1 MMYTIRASALSDLF
15 SCPARFEAKHIK
27 GLRLP
32 RSSAAQLGT
41 AIHASTGVFDASKIE
56 GNPITAD
63 DAAGA
68 LVDAIHRPEEDV
80 TWDEDLN
87 KAAAEKIGL
96 ALHGLYCRDI
106 APAQEYVGVEVNC
119 ERLEITDLD
128 LALTGT
134 TDRVRLTTDGLG
146 IVDIKTGKRAVG
158 TDGKAMAQGHA
169 LQIGVYELLAQ
180 AVTQQPIAAP
190 AQIVGLQVA
199 KTAAGQRAGTAEI
212 SRAREVLLG
221 NEDHPGMLHHAAKIL
236 REGLFYG
243 NPRDPLCSDKYCPA
257 FPSCRFRA

>member
-1 MMYTIRASALSDLF
+1 MITIRASSLGDLF
-15 SCPARFEAKHIK
+15 ACPARWEAKHVR

-41 AIHASTGVFDASKIE
+41 AIHASTGVFDSSRIE

-80 TWDEDLN
+80 AWDEDLN
-87 KAAAEKIGL
+87 KTSAEKIGL
-96 ALHGLYCRDI
+96 ALHNLYCKNI
-106 APAQEYVGVEVNC
+106 APSQEYVGVEVNC

-134 TDRVRLTTDGLG
+134 TDRVRLTPDGLG
-146 IVDIKTGKRAVG
+146 IVDIKTGQRAVG
-158 TDGKAMAQGHA
+158 TDGKARSQGHA
-169 LQIGVYELLAQ
+169 LQVGVYELLAQ

-199 KTAAGQRAGTAEI
+199 KTPAGQRAGTAEI
-212 SRAREVLLG
+212 PRAREILLG
-221 NEDHPGMLHHAAKIL
+221 DEESPGMLHHAAKIL

-243 NPRDPLCSDKYCPA
+243 NPRDPLCSKKYCPA